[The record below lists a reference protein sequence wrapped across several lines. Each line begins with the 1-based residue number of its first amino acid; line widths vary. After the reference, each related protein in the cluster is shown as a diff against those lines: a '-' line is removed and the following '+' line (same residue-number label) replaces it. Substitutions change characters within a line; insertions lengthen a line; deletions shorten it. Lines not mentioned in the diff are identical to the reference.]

1 MDPVIRRGD
10 NVGSGTVCRTSV
22 LVTSRMTGSKILN
35 KTEMKNL
42 LIVESPAKAKTIG
55 KYLGKDYEVL
65 ASFGHIRDL
74 PSKDGSVEPDNNFA
88 MHYQVAVKSSKHVKE
103 IVDKAKNC
111 GKLILAPD
119 PDREGES
126 IAWHI
131 LEVLKAK
138 KAIKSTTKVE
148 RVVFNAITKNS
159 ILEAIKKPREI
170 DMDLVN
176 AQQARRALDYLVGFT
191 LSPVLWRKLPGSRS
205 AGRVQS
211 VALRLICDREDEIDA
226 FKSEEYWDVKLD
238 LESSKNVAFQASL
251 SEIEGKKLERFSI
264 ITQAQAGNIKKLLE
278 AKKYQVAAITKKQAK
293 RRSNPPFTTSSLQ
306 QEAARKLGFGASRT
320 MMIAQKLYEGIEI
333 DGTAQGLIT
342 YMRTDSVATT
352 PEAITA
358 VREKINALYGDKYL
372 PEVPNVFKSKVKNA
386 QEAHE
391 AIRPTDFSLS
401 PDKVRRYLDDA
412 QFALYDLVWKR
423 MLASQMADVIFDQ
436 VVADI
441 VTIPAYAKARATGST
456 IRFDGF
462 YKVYREDRDDN
473 ETDEDDSKQNLPE
486 LSEKENLGLIE
497 VKPQQH
503 FTEPPPRYSEAS
515 LVKKME
521 ELGIGRPS
529 TYAAI
534 ISVLQDRGYVKLDK
548 KRFFPEERGRI
559 VTTFLKEFFAKYV
572 EFDYTAGLEDELDI
586 ISNGKMDWKI
596 FLKKFW
602 KDFNGN
608 IGEVSEKPF
617 SEVLEILNQKVGDHI
632 FGRDEHGHLKD
643 TCPTCSTGKLGLRLG
658 KFGAFVG
665 CSNYPECKHTM
676 QLFEKDG
683 DDGEEGGKKPPFEPR
698 SLGKDPKTGFEV
710 MVKIGPYGPYLEL
723 IGSEIV
729 AEVKEEE
736 KAEVAEEKPAK
747 KTKAGKESK
756 AKPKKEKAP
765 KKPKKAK
772 EKKPKRISIPKNLDP
787 NTIDLKAATDLLS
800 LPREI
805 GIHPETGLKIVANI
819 GPFGP
824 YLLHD
829 KVFSSVKEDNILEI
843 GLNRAIDIMTSAA
856 EKRAANG
863 GKRRGRFAKKKTK

>member
-1 MDPVIRRGD
+1 
-10 NVGSGTVCRTSV
+10 
-22 LVTSRMTGSKILN
+22 
-35 KTEMKNL
+35 MKNL

-55 KYLGKDYEVL
+55 KYLGNTYKVL
-65 ASFGHIRDL
+65 ASFGHVRDL
-74 PSKDGSVEPDNNFA
+74 PSKNGSVDPDNDFA
-88 MHYQVAVKSSKHVKE
+88 MNYEVSSKSTKHVKE
-103 IVDKAKNC
+103 IVDAAKSC

-126 IAWHI
+126 IAWHL

-138 KAIKSTTKVE
+138 KAIKATTKVE

-159 ILEAIKKPREI
+159 IVEAIKNPREI

-211 VALRLICDREDEIDA
+211 VALRLICDREEEIES
-226 FKSEEYWDVKLD
+226 FKSEEYWDIKLD
-238 LESSKNVAFQASL
+238 LETAKKTQFQATVFEL
-251 SEIEGKKLERFSI
+251 EGKKLEKFTVVTKKR
-264 ITQAQAGNIKKLLE
+264 ADEIKKLLD
-278 AKKYQVAAITKKQAK
+278 AKKYQVLSITKKQAK
-293 RRSNPPFTTSSLQ
+293 RRPQAPFTTSSLQ

-320 MMIAQKLYEGIEI
+320 MMTAQKLYEGIEI
-333 DGTAQGLIT
+333 DGTSQGLIT
-342 YMRTDSVATT
+342 YMRTDSVSVT
-352 PEAITA
+352 PEVITE
-358 VREKINALYGDKYL
+358 VRATISKIYGKDYL
-372 PEVPNVFKSKVKNA
+372 PEAANIFKSKVKNA

-391 AIRPTDFSLS
+391 AIRPTDFSLA
-401 PDKVRRYLDDA
+401 PEKVKKYLDEG

-423 MLASQMADVIFDQ
+423 TLASQMADVIFDQ
-436 VVADI
+436 VVAEI
-441 VTIPAYAKARATGST
+441 VTTPTYAKARATGST

-462 YKVYREDRDDN
+462 HRVYHEDRD
-473 ETDEDDSKQNLPE
+473 EGEVEDDDGKQALPD
-486 LSEKENLGLIE
+486 LKEKESLDLLE

-503 FTEPPPRYSEAS
+503 FTEPLPRYSEAS
-515 LVKKME
+515 LVKKLE

-548 KRFFPEERGRI
+548 RRFFPEERGRI

-586 ISNGKMDWKI
+586 ISNGKMNWKI

-602 KDFNGN
+602 KDFHGN
-608 IGEVSEKPF
+608 TSQVMEKPF
-617 SEVLEILNQKVGDHI
+617 GEVLEVLNQKVGTHI
-632 FGRDEHGHLKD
+632 LGRDEAGNLKD
-643 TCPTCSTGKLGLRLG
+643 SCPVCSTGKISLRLS
-658 KFGAFVG
+658 KFGAFIG

-676 QLFEKDG
+676 QLFDKDADAVG
-683 DDGEEGGKKPPFEPR
+683 EDGETKKPKFEPR

-723 IGSEIV
+723 IGSEI
-729 AEVKEEE
+729 APPLKEIKEE
-736 KAEVAEEKPAK
+736 KDDGKKKKKTAK
-747 KTKAGKESK
+747 KLA
-756 AKPKKEKAP
+756 
-765 KKPKKAK
+765 KKPK

-787 NTIDLKAATDLLS
+787 NTIDLEVAAGLLT
-800 LPREI
+800 LPREV
-805 GIHPETGLKIVANI
+805 GIHPETGEKIVANI

-829 KVFSSVKEDNILEI
+829 KKFTSVKEDSVLEI
-843 GLNRAIDIMTSAA
+843 GLNRAVDLIAQAA
-856 EKRAANG
+856 LKKSTATPR
-863 GKRRGRFAKKKTK
+863 GKFQRRKK

>member
-1 MDPVIRRGD
+1 
-10 NVGSGTVCRTSV
+10 
-22 LVTSRMTGSKILN
+22 
-35 KTEMKNL
+35 MKNL

-74 PSKDGSVEPDNNFA
+74 PSKDGSVEPENDFA
-88 MHYQVAVKSSKHVKE
+88 MHYQVSAKSTKHVKE
-103 IVDKAKNC
+103 IVDKAKLC
-111 GKLILAPD
+111 QKLILAPD

-138 KAIKSTTKVE
+138 KAIKTTTKVE

-159 ILEAIKKPREI
+159 VTEAIKNPRDI
-170 DMDLVN
+170 DMDLVD

-226 FKSEEYWDVKLD
+226 FKSEEYWDIKLD
-238 LESSKNVAFQASL
+238 LQNAKNQEFQASVTEL
-251 SEIEGKKLERFSI
+251 EGKKLERFSI
-264 ITQAQAGNIKKLLE
+264 ITEAQAGNIKKLLAE
-278 AKKYQVAAITKKQAK
+278 KKYQVLSVTKKQAK
-293 RRSNPPFTTSSLQ
+293 RRSNPPFTTSSIQ
-306 QEAARKLGFGASRT
+306 QEAARKLGFSASRT
-320 MMIAQKLYEGIEI
+320 MMVAQKLYEGVEI

-342 YMRTDSVATT
+342 YMRTDSISVT

-358 VREKINALYGDKYL
+358 VREKINSLYGKDYL
-372 PEVPNVFKSKVKNA
+372 PETPNLFKSKVKNA

-401 PDKVRRYLDDA
+401 PDKVKRYLDEA

-436 VVADI
+436 VVAEI
-441 VTIPAYAKARATGST
+441 VTIPSYAKARATGST

-473 ETDEDDSKQNLPE
+473 ETDEDDTKQNLPE
-486 LSEKENLGLIE
+486 LKEKENLGLIE

-572 EFDYTAGLEDELDI
+572 EFGYTAGLEDELDV
-586 ISNGKMDWKI
+586 ISNGKMNWKI

-608 IGEVSEKPF
+608 IGEVSQKPF
-617 SEVLEILNQKVGDHI
+617 PEVLEILNQKVGGHI
-632 FGRDEHGHLKD
+632 FGFDEHGVLKND
-643 TCPTCSTGKLGLRLG
+643 CPTCNKGKLGLRLG
-658 KFGAFVG
+658 KFGAFIG
-665 CSNYPECKHTM
+665 CSNYPDCKHTM
-676 QLFEKDG
+676 QLFGK
-683 DDGEEGGKKPPFEPR
+683 DGEEGEDGENRRPQFEPR
-698 SLGKDPKTGFEV
+698 ILGKDPKTGFDI
-710 MVKIGPYGPYLEL
+710 MVKIGPYGPYLE
-723 IGSEIV
+723 IQGSEV
-729 AEVKEEE
+729 EAKEEE
-736 KAEVAEEKPAK
+736 KVESEKDSKTKKKTAK
-747 KTKAGKESK
+747 KTT
-756 AKPKKEKAP
+756 
-765 KKPKKAK
+765 KAK
-772 EKKPKRISIPKNLDP
+772 EKKPKVKKPKRVSIPKTLNA
-787 NTIDLKAATDLLS
+787 NTIDLEAALDLLS
-800 LPREI
+800 LPREV
-805 GIHPETGLKIVANI
+805 GIHPETGEKIVANI

-829 KVFSSVKEDNILEI
+829 KKFTSIPKDDNVLQI
-843 GLNRAIDIMTSAA
+843 GLNRAVDVIATAA
-856 EKRAANG
+856 EKRANQEKS
-863 GKRRGRFAKKKTK
+863 GKPRRGGFSRKKKKS